1 MGHSGRDGCGR
12 RKRGS
17 NEVWG
22 NVGQDE
28 RRWNGIGKGWGKVG
42 HYGMR

>member
-28 RRWNGIGKGWGKVG
+28 RRWNGNGKGWGKVG
-42 HYGMR
+42 HYGIR